1 MIGGRFLDHTLH
13 ELHKHVK
20 FSDEV
25 LEMFIHIIGQ
35 DPGLLKVFQYIAIE
49 EQKNK
54 ERGVS
59 ISHIIENV
67 KVERLVRKNV
77 GKNKY
82 VYEEVFTNIERK
94 NVEKMVDKL
103 MFMSLIYHEAIKPY
117 KFLFLTNRGKQLIA
131 KLVENKSKNKEL
143 RK

>member
-1 MIGGRFLDHTLH
+1 MDHNLH

-25 LEMFIHIIGQ
+25 LAMFIDIIGQ
-35 DPGLLKVFQYIAIE
+35 DPSLLKVFQYIAIE
-49 EQKNK
+49 EQRNK

-67 KVERLVRKNV
+67 KVERLVRKTV

-131 KLVENKSKNKEL
+131 KLVENKSKDKEL

>member
-1 MIGGRFLDHTLH
+1 MLGGRFLDHNLH

-25 LEMFIHIIGQ
+25 LAMFIDIIGQ
-35 DPGLLKVFQYIAIE
+35 DPSLLKVFQYIAIE
-49 EQKNK
+49 EQRNK

-67 KVERLVRKNV
+67 KVERLVRKTV

-131 KLVENKSKNKEL
+131 KLVENKSKDKEL

>member
-1 MIGGRFLDHTLH
+1 MSTF
-13 ELHKHVK
+13 
-20 FSDEV
+20 
-25 LEMFIHIIGQ
+25 
-35 DPGLLKVFQYIAIE
+35 E